1 MKELERSW
9 ARIAGTTTA
18 SVQVRDDLLTRWSE
32 PHRRYHDSA
41 HLNAVLAAID
51 VLEAEARAPDTVR
64 LAAWFHDAVYD
75 GRPGDDERASAEV
88 ARSSLADAGF
98 ASSTID
104 DVVRLVLLTRTHD
117 PARNDADGAVL
128 CDADLAVLGGAPD
141 EYATYAAAVR
151 QDYAHVP
158 DDRFAA
164 GRAEVLDNLLA
175 AEPLYRTRTG
185 RQRWESAARRN
196 VEMELALVR
205 SQM

>member
-1 MKELERSW
+1 MELERNWS
-9 ARIAGTTTA
+9 RLAGTA
-18 SVQVRDDLLTRWSE
+18 PGSLRVRDDLMRRWSE
-32 PHRRYHDSA
+32 PHRHYHDSA
-41 HLNAVLAAID
+41 HLSAVLAAID

-75 GRPGDDERASAEV
+75 GRPGDDECASAEL

-98 ASSTID
+98 ASGTID
-104 DVVRLVLLTRTHD
+104 DVMRLVLLTRTHD
-117 PARNDADGAVL
+117 PARDDADGAVL
-128 CDADLAVLGGAPD
+128 CDADLAVLGGTPD

-151 QDYAHVP
+151 QDFAHVP

-185 RQRWESAARRN
+185 RQRWESTARRN
-196 VEMELALVR
+196 VETELVLLR